1 MSNEAMSK
9 IMNSYT
15 NSASTAARL
24 YGCPQALLW
33 APKGGP
39 EAQALT
45 PRGLLQGV
53 SGLHK
58 GVRVC
63 GCPNRPDKNLR
74 RKKKSN
80 LHFQD
85 QGAMGRAAV
94 APHAQPFAPKGGRIK
109 VRVCVWCW
117 ACGLLKRPKGPRC
130 DVLMAETLQGGKN
143 AFFS

>member
-24 YGCPQALLW
+24 YGCPQALFL

-58 GVRVC
+58 GVRVVFV
-63 GCPNRPDKNLR
+63 GVRIVQTKTYGERRATYTSRTRAQWGGSRLRPTRSPLPQWEDESR
-74 RKKKSN
+74 S
-80 LHFQD
+80 
-85 QGAMGRAAV
+85 
-94 APHAQPFAPKGGRIK
+94 
-109 VRVCVWCW
+109 VCVWCVGPA
-117 ACGLLKRPKGPRC
+117 AC
-130 DVLMAETLQGGKN
+130 
-143 AFFS
+143 

>member
-24 YGCPQALLW
+24 YGCPQALFL

-58 GVRVC
+58 GVRVVFV
-63 GCPNRPDKNLR
+63 GVRIVQTKTYGERRATYTSRTRAQWGGPRLRPTRSPLPQWEDESR
-74 RKKKSN
+74 S
-80 LHFQD
+80 
-85 QGAMGRAAV
+85 
-94 APHAQPFAPKGGRIK
+94 
-109 VRVCVWCW
+109 VCVWCVGPA
-117 ACGLLKRPKGPRC
+117 AC
-130 DVLMAETLQGGKN
+130 
-143 AFFS
+143 

>member
-24 YGCPQALLW
+24 YGCPQALFL

-63 GCPNRPDKNLR
+63 GCPNRPDKNLH
-74 RKKKSN
+74 S
-80 LHFQD
+80 
-85 QGAMGRAAV
+85 GR
-94 APHAQPFAPKGGRIK
+94 
-109 VRVCVWCW
+109 
-117 ACGLLKRPKGPRC
+117 
-130 DVLMAETLQGGKN
+130 
-143 AFFS
+143 

>member
-24 YGCPQALLW
+24 YGCPQALFL
-33 APKGGP
+33 APKKSP
-39 EAQALT
+39 EAQALA

-80 LHFQD
+80 LQFQD
-85 QGAMGRAAV
+85 RGAMGRAAV

-109 VRVCVWCW
+109 VRVCV
-117 ACGLLKRPKGPRC
+117 CGVLGLRLVETPQGPKMPCFDG
-130 DVLMAETLQGGKN
+130 
-143 AFFS
+143 